1 MKEQSLSL
9 NLIYNSMS
17 KETEKKEDLK
27 NKNPED
33 NQNSDAKKENQESLN
48 DMELNNPVEEIEGR
62 EEELED
68 LNNSIAGQ
76 SIFDY

>member
-1 MKEQSLSL
+1 
-9 NLIYNSMS
+9 MS